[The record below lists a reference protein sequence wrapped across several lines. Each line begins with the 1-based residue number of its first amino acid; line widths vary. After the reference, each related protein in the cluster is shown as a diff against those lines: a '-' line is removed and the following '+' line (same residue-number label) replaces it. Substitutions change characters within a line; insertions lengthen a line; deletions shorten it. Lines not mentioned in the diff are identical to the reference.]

1 MNDKILLSWSGGKD
15 SSLVLYELLKGK
27 NTNIIS
33 LLTTVTEDYNR
44 ISMHGVRK
52 ELLEYQA
59 ESIGF
64 NLNIVMIP
72 KNASNEEYENKMR
85 LFLKKLLERGPFK
98 VAFGDI
104 FLEDLRR
111 YREEKLSL
119 LGIQGVFPLWKR
131 NTLVLANIFIDL
143 GFKAIITSVDSQ
155 FLGKEYVGRLFNK
168 QFLSELPNN
177 VDPCGENGEFHSFV
191 YDGPIFKNKI
201 SFTKGDIVL
210 REDRFY
216 FCDLLE
222 K

>member
-85 LFLKKLLERGPFK
+85 LFLKKLLERGLFK
-98 VAFGDI
+98 GAFGDI